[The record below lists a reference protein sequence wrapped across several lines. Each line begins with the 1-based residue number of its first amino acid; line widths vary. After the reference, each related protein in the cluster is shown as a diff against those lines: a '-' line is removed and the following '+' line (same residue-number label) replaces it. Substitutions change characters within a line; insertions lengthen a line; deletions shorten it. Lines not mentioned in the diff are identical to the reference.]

1 MVGSSAAMII
11 VGNKIDDKNR
21 TVKDSEAVS

>member
-1 MVGSSAAMII
+1 MVGNAAAMII

-21 TVKDSEAVS
+21 VVKESDAVA